1 MEAAEIRK
9 IYQWLRDKN
18 ANTSPIIV
26 IADGWCALSE
36 MVNKIMMVMT
46 VVLVMMVMVMLMM

>member
-1 MEAAEIRK
+1 MEAAEIRE

-26 IADGWCALSE
+26 IAEG
-36 MVNKIMMVMT
+36 
-46 VVLVMMVMVMLMM
+46 